1 MFYGNV
7 FEYGMEFDSE
17 NKCVFGDGFR
27 EVSEINSR
35 LRRADK

>member
-1 MFYGNV
+1 
-7 FEYGMEFDSE
+7 MEFASE
-17 NKCVFGDGFR
+17 NECVFGDGFR